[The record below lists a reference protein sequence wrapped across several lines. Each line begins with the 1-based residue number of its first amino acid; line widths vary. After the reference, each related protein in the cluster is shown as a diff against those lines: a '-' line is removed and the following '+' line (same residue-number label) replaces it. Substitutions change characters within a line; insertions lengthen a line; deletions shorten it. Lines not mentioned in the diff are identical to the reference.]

1 MRKIDEVFVIY
12 IEKIEDGVSK
22 GSFINPYIKE
32 YVEFSDLNDMI
43 LKINRIIQ
51 EKAGQYQGTNQK
63 CYHTFHELAFARCS
77 SSFRYF
83 YFLEVLYT
91 EYSSWQG
98 QVTGTDCPRTCFKS
112 VLDLLEKINQS
123 MVHERNRKIIKMKG
137 RADGNC
143 M

>member
-32 YVEFSDLNDMI
+32 YVAFSDLSDMI
-43 LKINRIIQ
+43 LKMNRILLEQAGPAPCINR
-51 EKAGQYQGTNQK
+51 K

-98 QVTGTDCPRTCFKS
+98 LVTGTDCPKTCFKS

-123 MVHERNRKIIKMKG
+123 MVHEQKRKIVRKRG
-137 RADGNC
+137 
-143 M
+143 